1 MFVGKVSY
9 MLWDLLGAVFA
20 LFLSNRYQ
28 HHKHALHRIVRILD
42 MYSWC

>member
-20 LFLSNRYQ
+20 LFLSSISIINM
-28 HHKHALHRIVRILD
+28 HCIA
-42 MYSWC
+42 SFAS